1 MDILFGTKRARPD
14 SNPSTP
20 EGPPVLDAEEPSGI
34 NKVIAMLTEM
44 RTENANMAA
53 SVNTLD
59 TKFTLVLTEFE
70 TVKKENEALRTENI
84 SMKEALFAMQNRQE
98 NLEVQSKSCN
108 LILFNITE
116 SKPADTNAAIKALL
130 GNEVGSTIVETRRLG
145 PFRPNAAKARPVLIR
160 FSSTEGKHMAFTRG
174 KELRTRG
181 IFLDDDLTM
190 KEQAD
195 RQRLR
200 GEFTRL
206 KNEGKS
212 LTWRRGKL
220 MIRIKEGVLAEHK
233 PEVPAGP
240 SSSSA
245 PA

>member
-1 MDILFGTKRARPD
+1 MDIIFGKSKRLRSD
-14 SNPSTP
+14 SNPTTP
-20 EGPPVLDAEEPSGI
+20 EGPPVVDAEEPFETR
-34 NKVIAMLTEM
+34 VISMLTEM
-44 RTENANMAA
+44 QTQNANLVT

-59 TKFTLVLTEFE
+59 TKFAKVLTELE
-70 TVKKENEALRTENI
+70 KVKKENKALRTENI
-84 SMKEALFAMQNRQE
+84 SMKEALFAMQSRQE
-98 NLEVQSKSCN
+98 NLEVQSKSSN
-108 LILFNITE
+108 LIMFNITE

-130 GNEVGSTIVETRRLG
+130 GNEVGSAIVETRRLG
-145 PFRPNAAKARPVLIR
+145 PFRPKAAKARPVLIR
-160 FSSTEGKHMAFTRG
+160 FSSTDAKHMAFARG

-200 GEFTRL
+200 GDFTRL
-206 KNEGKS
+206 KNEGKH
-212 LTWRRGKL
+212 LAWRRGKL
-220 MIRIKEGVLAEHK
+220 MIRNKEGVLVEHK

-240 SSSSA
+240 SA

>member
-1 MDILFGTKRARPD
+1 MDMLFGTKRARPD
-14 SNPSTP
+14 SSPSTP
-20 EGPPVLDAEEPSGI
+20 EGPPVVDAEESVGI
-34 NKVIAMLTEM
+34 NKVISMLTEM

-53 SVNTLD
+53 NVKTLD

-70 TVKKENEALRTENI
+70 KMKEENKALRTENI

-108 LILFNITE
+108 LIMFNITE

-145 PFRPNAAKARPVLIR
+145 QFRPNAAKARPVLIR

-181 IFLDDDLTM
+181 IFLDDDLTL

-206 KNEGKS
+206 KNEGKN

-220 MIRIKEGVLAEHK
+220 MIRNKEGVLAEHK

-240 SSSSA
+240 SRPSA